1 MFLSYLI
8 TNALVLTN
16 SVDFISIFAAG
27 EDSESGW
34 KRKEERKK
42 KRREKGGC
50 GRWEG
55 AVI

>member
-34 KRKEERKK
+34 KRKERKE
-42 KRREKGGC
+42 KRREKEDVEDG
-50 GRWEG
+50 
-55 AVI
+55 